1 MARYSWQAC
10 RPATAEGWEHS
21 SVPVARLA
29 VNIEGMA
36 RQRDRTNVYI
46 LLLAILVA
54 AIAGYYLPTK
64 RPESGTSLTP
74 KEYIE
79 LVEKKKAQR
88 LKYSAEDAANE
99 PAAAAERKDQ
109 RTGSD

>member
-1 MARYSWQAC
+1 MSD
-10 RPATAEGWEHS
+10 PG
-21 SVPVARLA
+21 LA
-29 VNIEGMA
+29 ANIQTMT

-46 LLLAILVA
+46 LLLAVLAA

-88 LKYSAEDAANE
+88 LRYGTEDNGADSASGEK
-99 PAAAAERKDQ
+99 R
-109 RTGSD
+109 

>member
-1 MARYSWQAC
+1 MA
-10 RPATAEGWEHS
+10 
-21 SVPVARLA
+21 
-29 VNIEGMA
+29 I
-36 RQRDRTNVYI
+36 QRDRTNVYI

-64 RPESGTSLTP
+64 RPETGTSLTP

-88 LKYSAEDAANE
+88 LQYANE
-99 PAAAAERKDQ
+99 EKAAQPAEPP
-109 RTGSD
+109 TGQ

>member
-1 MARYSWQAC
+1 
-10 RPATAEGWEHS
+10 
-21 SVPVARLA
+21 
-29 VNIEGMA
+29 MA

-46 LLLAILVA
+46 LLIAVIVA

-64 RPESGTSLTP
+64 RPETGASMTP

-88 LKYSAEDAANE
+88 IKY
-99 PAAAAERKDQ
+99 AAEERAAQEAAEQVEKAPVTVAPGPSTL
-109 RTGSD
+109 R

>member
-1 MARYSWQAC
+1 MSDAGLAANIQA
-10 RPATAEGWEHS
+10 
-21 SVPVARLA
+21 
-29 VNIEGMA
+29 MA

-46 LLLAILVA
+46 LLLAVLA
-54 AIAGYYLPTK
+54 AAVAGYYLPTK

-88 LKYSAEDAANE
+88 LRYGTEENARDSAAGE
-99 PAAAAERKDQ
+99 ER
-109 RTGSD
+109 

>member
-1 MARYSWQAC
+1 M
-10 RPATAEGWEHS
+10 PAK
-21 SVPVARLA
+21 
-29 VNIEGMA
+29 
-36 RQRDRTNVYI
+36 RDRTNTYI

-64 RPESGTSLTP
+64 RPETGASMTP

-88 LKYSAEDAANE
+88 IKYAAEE
-99 PAAAAERKDQ
+99 KAAAAEAAAKAAADAQ
-109 RTGSD
+109 Q